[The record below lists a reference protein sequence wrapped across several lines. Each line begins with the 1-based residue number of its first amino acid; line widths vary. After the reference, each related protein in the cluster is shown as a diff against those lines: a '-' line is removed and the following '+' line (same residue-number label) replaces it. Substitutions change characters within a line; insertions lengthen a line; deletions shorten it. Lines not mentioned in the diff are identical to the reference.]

1 MVNSLRKVLIKH
13 PRDAYINQNK
23 LVSKLNNQSDNYLN
37 TRLIY
42 NQKILKNI
50 INSNLFY
57 ETNSGNLPQQEYTFL
72 EVEPGLGSYK
82 WIDVNEN
89 NLFAKGTI
97 INENLNI
104 SSKSFV
110 ISSSNINSKKSSFFI
125 W

>member
-1 MVNSLRKVLIKH
+1 MN
-13 PRDAYINQNK
+13 
-23 LVSKLNNQSDNYLN
+23 
-37 TRLIY
+37 

-89 NLFAKGTI
+89 SIQELEEFELAIFEDEGRYIRVLLPNQIFIKTYQ
-97 INENLNI
+97 NKLN
-104 SSKSFV
+104 
-110 ISSSNINSKKSSFFI
+110 
-125 W
+125 